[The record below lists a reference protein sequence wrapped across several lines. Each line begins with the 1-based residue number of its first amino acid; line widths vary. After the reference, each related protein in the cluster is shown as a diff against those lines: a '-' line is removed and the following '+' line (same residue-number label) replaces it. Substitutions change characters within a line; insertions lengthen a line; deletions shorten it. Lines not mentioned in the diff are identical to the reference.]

1 MTALFDENNNIV
13 SGTLNIGSGTVY
25 DIVLSDT
32 SGNATI
38 LNQNNLDI
46 DFAVSGTGNGDVLF
60 YDASTSR
67 LGINTRAPDAAFH
80 VITDCTLD
88 GIKVES
94 VTNCATGVK
103 LLLIHNTQTA
113 PETGSFPATIDL
125 AGRDNNFNTINYGQ
139 VKSKI
144 LNPATNT
151 TSGEII
157 FTVDHTGVNKE
168 VFRSSLLNTVLGG
181 LNSASGQSYNVIG
194 YNNTASGLSYIVLG
208 NVNDTVHDTG
218 IIIGN
223 NLKASGDKILVLGN
237 NSSATGDLNIGLLVD
252 STLSGVSNLALG
264 STVQATGSHNTLIGN
279 ANIASGNKNI
289 GLLSNANIVGESGIG
304 FGNTVTA
311 KGDFN
316 VYVGNALSVSGNND
330 LVVGTNV
337 NATGNNNI
345 VYGNNSNVSGNS
357 VISIG
362 VNNDPQ
368 SITSGVYIGNDI
380 NLSNSTKS
388 VVIGLGVT
396 TTSGLD
402 DSILLGLD
410 NSTTDASPTGLVII
424 GQSNTVSDIKDSL
437 IIGNNNNLTG
447 TVSNNIVIGPRNNVP
462 VSSNN
467 NLVVG
472 VLNNTT
478 GIVINTDGT
487 FTGSGVKAAGDS
499 MANSTVFGINNWV
512 SAASGSTLI
521 GNKTRVSGLNINGL
535 GSYVNLNGSNNQNVG
550 NSNFVLGSNNTTLG
564 SKNDIVG
571 SGSISINTAS
581 DRNQI
586 FGNSSIVMGHN
597 EVVVSGI
604 SVGYD
609 NEIYSTDNVVY
620 GRNNTIG
627 HARYPCR
634 VSGTNVVVVGDV
646 TADFKGGDRILVGIY
661 SPASQ
666 DNSVFVRNIVD
677 GTDSGGAS
685 LGVLTENIGSN
696 FTTTLVTSATI
707 SSENTIEYYV
717 KESFDE
723 IVQGLDPCSEC
734 FADIFAGYSSGYVMA
749 FQDGNNDD
757 TPAVNPRYGQYS
769 VVLGSNNVA
778 RHMSGLI
785 LGNQNHISGI
795 KNIAIGHG
803 ISGTYNDSVQIGTN
817 NTNKMYLDDFS
828 VVFNTGESQQSI
840 IFNSSNEGGDNSAYS
855 MYANLLTNRVGINTN
870 AARST
875 LDVSG
880 TLTTDQLRV
889 GLSSISG
896 YSLHTD
902 VSGFASWKKP
912 VTLIGQNSG
921 LVFKISNTVGSGMKE
936 IFFNTTSGV
945 KAFEYTR
952 ADKILSPNES
962 FDYISGD
969 ETEDRVVI
977 MNQTGLF
984 LNSAGNDYGYNFVIK
999 GSGIQ
1004 DPVAGDN
1011 SIYLFKTHIE
1021 DNAVRVHNI
1030 TGISGQ
1036 FGSMTVGGNIALPLN
1051 LTGTVLGIN
1060 GTNGTL
1066 ESTTFGKFDV
1076 LFAHKNYTTSGSNSL
1091 RYYPDDNAV
1100 TIGLTGT
1107 PPETSHVSLVKGA
1120 SNTFNHIILSS
1131 AQGNDTVFNNA
1142 GLGNQ
1147 FIISESG
1154 QGGTKLGFHFYS
1166 ASGALGLGVSD
1177 SNLWNVT
1184 PTNQNRPWWEAGKLV
1199 VDGKIRASALQLT
1212 ADGRAGGS
1220 TANRYLKV
1228 LDTAGNIGL
1237 DTLDLDY
1244 QFSGIHPVGVATDTG
1259 DQIVTMRLATTDE
1272 NDIALG
1278 TSANGTAIVWNG
1290 AKWVHSRGFNFP
1302 QPENGST
1309 NTDVT
1314 PGIELGNDLSLNSC
1328 RNNHVEGAGSFARGT
1343 DLFDGSSQNSR
1354 FFLRGRTGGQV
1365 QYELTSDWHKNANTT
1380 PIATNTISLQYLDSF
1395 DDTNPV
1401 DHKRT
1406 MVWNY
1411 TVNYSAVFSDDAGT
1425 PAFGAAGGKV
1435 EGTIM
1440 SYIASDGTR
1449 TTTKLAGETVTKRST
1464 GADYSATDVV
1474 PIIVKPIDDSS
1485 NLNVQ
1490 RLGVIASGV
1499 PGWNGMWH
1507 AVVDINQV
1515 HMPSGI
1521 VFGNSAI
1528 A

>member
-32 SGNATI
+32 AGNATL
-38 LNQNNLDI
+38 LNQNNLNI

-67 LGINTRAPDAAFH
+67 LGINSRAPDAALH
-80 VITDCTLD
+80 VVTDCTLD

-103 LLLIHNTQTA
+103 LLLVHNTQTA

-144 LNPATNT
+144 LNPATNS

-181 LNSASGQSYNVIG
+181 LNSPSGQSYNVIG

-208 NVNDTVHDTG
+208 NMNDTIHDDG
-218 IIIGN
+218 IIVGN
-223 NLKASGDKILVLGN
+223 DLKASGNKVVILGN
-237 NSSATGDLNIGLLVD
+237 NSSASGDFNIGVLVD
-252 STLSGVSNLALG
+252 STVSGVSNLALG
-264 STVQATGSHNTLIGN
+264 ASVQASGSHNTLIGN
-279 ANIASGNKNI
+279 TNIASGNKNI
-289 GLLSNANIVGESGIG
+289 GLLSNANVIGHSGIG
-304 FGNTVTA
+304 FGNTVNA
-311 KGDFN
+311 RGNFN
-316 VYVGNALSVSGNND
+316 VYVGNDLTVSGSND
-330 LVVGTNV
+330 VVVGSNI
-337 NATGNNNI
+337 NATGNKNI

-380 NLSNSTKS
+380 SLSHSTKS
-388 VVIGLGVT
+388 VIIGLGVT

-410 NSTTDASPTGLVII
+410 NSTTDSSPTGLVII

-462 VSSNN
+462 VTSNN

-499 MANSTVFGINNWV
+499 MSNTTVFGINNWV
-512 SAASGSTLI
+512 SAASGSTI
-521 GNKTRVSGLNINGL
+521 VGNKTRVSGLNINNI
-535 GSYVNLNGSNNQNVG
+535 GSYVNLNGTDVQNIG
-550 NSNFVLGSNNTTLG
+550 NSNFVVGKNNTTLG
-564 SKNDIVG
+564 SKNDIIG
-571 SGSISINTAS
+571 SGSISINTAD
-581 DRNQI
+581 DRNQV
-586 FGNSSIVMGHN
+586 FGNSSIVLGHN
-597 EVVVSGI
+597 EVIVSGI

-609 NEIYSTDNVVY
+609 NEVYSADNLVY

-627 HARYPCR
+627 YARYPCR
-634 VSGTNVVVVGDV
+634 VSGTNVVIIGNVS
-646 TADFKGGDRILVGIY
+646 DFNGGDRILVGLY

-666 DNSVFVRNIVD
+666 DNAVFVRNILD

-685 LGVLTENIGSN
+685 LGVVKENLGN
-696 FTTTLVTSATI
+696 NYTTTLVTNTVIDSD
-707 SSENTIEYYV
+707 NTIEYYV

-723 IVQGLDPCSEC
+723 VVQGLDPCSEC
-734 FADIFAGYSSGYVMA
+734 FADRFAGYSSGYVMA
-749 FQDGNNDD
+749 YQDGNNDA
-757 TPAVNPRYGQYS
+757 TPATSPQYGRYS
-769 VVLGSNNVA
+769 IVLGSSNTA

-785 LGNQNHISGI
+785 LGNHNHISGI
-795 KNIAIGHG
+795 SNVVIGHG
-803 ISGTYNDSVQIGTN
+803 LSGTYNETLQIGTN
-817 NTNKMYLDDFS
+817 NTNKMYLDDYS
-828 VVFNTGESQQSI
+828 IVFNTGLSQHSI
-840 IFNSSNEGGDNSAYS
+840 IFKSSNAGGDNSPYT
-855 MYANLLTNRVGINTN
+855 MYTNLLTNRVGVNTN
-870 AARST
+870 DARST

-880 TLTTDQLRV
+880 TLTTDQLRI

-902 VSGFASWKKP
+902 VSGFSSWKKP

-921 LVFKISNTVGSGMKE
+921 LVFKTSDTVGSGMKE
-936 IFFNTTSGV
+936 IFFNTASGV
-945 KAFEYTR
+945 KTLEYTR
-952 ADKILSPNES
+952 ANKILSPSAS

-977 MNQTGLF
+977 INQTGLF
-984 LNSAGNDYGYNFVIK
+984 LNNAGNDYGYNFVIK
-999 GSGIQ
+999 GSGVQ
-1004 DPVAGDN
+1004 NAVAGDN

-1030 TGISGQ
+1030 TGVSGQ
-1036 FGSMTVGGNIALPLN
+1036 FGSMNIGGTTILPLN

-1066 ESTTFGKFDV
+1066 ESKTFGKFDV
-1076 LFAHKNYTTSGSNSL
+1076 LFAHKDYSTSGSNSL
-1091 RYYPDDNAV
+1091 RYYPDDSAL

-1107 PPETSHVSLVKGA
+1107 PPETSHNSLVQGA
-1120 SNTFNHIILSS
+1120 SNSFNHIILSS
-1131 AQGNDTVFNNA
+1131 AAGNNTVFNNA

-1154 QGGTKLGFHFYS
+1154 QGGTKLGFHYYT

-1177 SNLWNVT
+1177 TNLWNVT
-1184 PTNQNRPWWEAGKLV
+1184 PANQNRPWWEAGKLV

-1228 LDTAGNIGL
+1228 VDTAGNIGL
-1237 DTLDLDY
+1237 DTLDLSY

-1272 NDIALG
+1272 NNIALG

-1290 AKWVHSRGFNFP
+1290 AKWAHARGFNFP

-1343 DLFDGSSQNSR
+1343 SSFDGSSQNSR

-1411 TVNYSAVFSDDAGT
+1411 TVNYSAAFSDDAGT

-1449 TTTKLAGETVTKRST
+1449 TTTKLGGETITKRST

-1474 PIIVKPIDDSS
+1474 PIIVKPIDDGA

-1499 PGWNGMWH
+1499 AGWNGMWH

-1528 A
+1528 V